1 MHTESIPLNKEI
13 RIAKYKPTPQ
23 GKNSLR
29 TNQRIRVREVM
40 LIGPDGKNL
49 GAVPTPKAM
58 DLAKRCGLDL
68 VEISPRAR
76 PPVCKILDYGKYRYE
91 LAKRDKDTKKGPVN
105 KVKELKFRLTTDE
118 HDYQVKM
125 RHAEEFLL
133 KGMKVKLM
141 MVLRGREMM
150 QKDMATARVQQ
161 IQKDLEHVAM
171 ADNDAKLVG
180 RSFNLMLTP
189 LPAGKR
195 TRRFTVEGGEEG
207 AENTGPSEASSEEHE
222 VKESE

>member
-1 MHTESIPLNKEI
+1 MHPESIPLNKEI
-13 RIAKYKPTPQ
+13 RIAKHKPTPQ
-23 GKNSLR
+23 GKSSLR

-58 DLAKRCGLDL
+58 DLAKRYGLDL

-91 LAKRDKDTKKGPVN
+91 LAKREKDTKKGPVN

-195 TRRFTVEGGEEG
+195 TRRFTVEGENEG
-207 AENTGPSEASSEEHE
+207 AENTEPSEAASEEHE